1 MSFVKRGNL
10 KRSKLATGRPVNET
24 NYIGGGI
31 GEGTPMEKDS
41 TSNIANATHAQGNI
55 ETLINYVSYV
65 NTQNVSSNTIIYY
78 ILTYRFQGNPRKQ
91 G

>member
-10 KRSKLATGRPVNET
+10 KRSKLAAGRPVNET

-41 TSNIANATHAQGNI
+41 TSNIANATHAQGSI
-55 ETLINYVSYV
+55 EI
-65 NTQNVSSNTIIYY
+65 
-78 ILTYRFQGNPRKQ
+78 F
-91 G
+91 

>member
-41 TSNIANATHAQGNI
+41 TSTIANATHAQGNVEI
-55 ETLINYVSYV
+55 LINFVSYD
-65 NTQNVSSNTIIYY
+65 I
-78 ILTYRFQGNPRKQ
+78 RKMYHQ
-91 G
+91 IQFFTTF

>member
-10 KRSKLATGRPVNET
+10 KRSKLAAGRPVNET

-41 TSNIANATHAQGNI
+41 TSTIANATHAQGSI
-55 ETLINYVSYV
+55 KILINYVSYYAKCV
-65 NTQNVSSNTIIYY
+65 IKYNYLLHFVLQIS
-78 ILTYRFQGNPRKQ
+78 KQ
-91 G
+91 P

>member
-41 TSNIANATHAQGNI
+41 TSTIANATHAQGNI
-55 ETLINYVSYV
+55 E
-65 NTQNVSSNTIIYY
+65 
-78 ILTYRFQGNPRKQ
+78 ILQCWMPRFYSFIDIGKMYHQIQ
-91 G
+91 LFTTF